1 MSRSAEIG
9 SARKDPSNQTP
20 GVPGGVL
27 PDGAALRTI
36 QRRRKRILRIGVVVL
51 LVLVAGSQAM
61 AERQSELHDMIEATG
76 LFAIGICIFGR
87 GWCSLYI
94 GGRKAQ
100 TLTDVGPYSISRNP
114 LYLFSFIGAAGI
126 GAQTGSMLIATLFAA
141 GAVAI
146 FLPVI
151 LREERALEEL
161 FGVPFIRYKERV
173 PRFGPAFSCWKDAD
187 TIEVRPKLVWRTLR
201 DGLVFLMFIPLFE
214 AIDWLQAEGFIHP
227 LIHLP

>member
-1 MSRSAEIG
+1 MSRSAELG

-20 GVPGGVL
+20 GVL

-76 LFAIGICIFGR
+76 LFAIGLCIFGR

-94 GGRKAQ
+94 GGRKK
-100 TLTDVGPYSISRNP
+100 TELVTTGPYSSCRNP
-114 LYLFSFIGAAGI
+114 LYVFNMIGAFGV
-126 GAQTGSMLIATLFAA
+126 GAQTGSVVLGCLFA
-141 GAVAI
+141 GLCWMVFRNVVAH
-146 FLPVI
+146 
-151 LREERALEEL
+151 EEALLSER
-161 FGVPFIRYKERV
+161 FGKAFRYYQNTV
-173 PRFGPAFSCWKDAD
+173 PRFRPTWFRWRDEVDLLCKPALFLTTTRDAMWFLAAGPIFEG
-187 TIEVRPKLVWRTLR
+187 IKLMQEK
-201 DGLVFLMFIPLFE
+201 G
-214 AIDWLQAEGFIHP
+214 WLTP